1 MRAFVAVLGV
11 LLVVGVFLGMVDT
24 LISTRFHLARRRRF
38 STWLPRVMWPV
49 FRRLGSSAR
58 TSQGREAILSS
69 YPPLVL
75 LALIMAWVG
84 LQVLGWAMV
93 WWGTGLVDDVTTLG
107 ESLYYSGIVY
117 FTIGF
122 GDFVPVAGTARV
134 LALVEGFVGVLFI
147 ALTVG
152 YLPSLY
158 SNFAARERLLLTV
171 DDGGGDR
178 ITPLSLM
185 LARLDGSTDL
195 HDLDPV
201 LSRWEDW
208 VAGVM
213 ESHTSHPMLSY
224 FRSQHPGQS
233 WVTAMGLMA
242 DVALWVIVLTGRRS
256 GPAWHLY
263 RRIVR
268 TVDLVVTSLRL
279 EPADPDGEVREAFR
293 TAVVRW
299 QEAGFELP
307 EDHEAMW
314 QEWHAL
320 RAAYAGPIAA
330 LVDHLDA
337 PRGFWGHTVGV
348 DATGSVVLVGVPTQ
362 EDVHGDQ

>member
-24 LISTRFHLARRRRF
+24 LISTRLHLAKRRRF
-38 STWLPRVMWPV
+38 STWLPRVVWPV

-58 TSQGREAILSS
+58 TSQGREAILSA
-69 YPPLVL
+69 YPSLVL
-75 LALIMAWVG
+75 LILIMAWVG
-84 LQVLGWAMV
+84 LQVMGWAML
-93 WWGTGLVDDVTTLG
+93 WWGTGMVDDVTTWA
-107 ESLYYSGIVY
+107 EAVYYSGIVY

-122 GDFVPVAGTARV
+122 GDLVPVAGPARV

-158 SNFAARERLLLTV
+158 SNFAARERLLLTL

-185 LARLDGSTDL
+185 LALLDGSTDL

-201 LSRWEDW
+201 FARWEDW

-233 WVTAMGLMA
+233 WVTAMGLMG
-242 DVALWVIVLTGRRS
+242 DVALSVIVLTGRRS

-279 EPADPDGEVREAFR
+279 EPADPEVGAPESFR
-293 TAVVRW
+293 VGLARW
-299 QEAGFELP
+299 EELGFEPPGDP
-307 EDHEAMW
+307 EVMW

-320 RAAYAGPIAA
+320 REAYTGHVAA

-348 DATGSVVLVGVPTQ
+348 DGSEPFAPAGVPTQ
-362 EDVHGDQ
+362 EDVHGEP